1 MANIGQI
8 WYNVA
13 GETGSYPSGIDIY
26 TDILTQITPNS
37 LTKIGIQAPPGTQL
51 QMNGIKEIMI
61 GRTGIYELDEGISI
75 TSLKF
80 YRPKTYEVNKEETA
94 KNQVRGQEQMDAAKE
109 AYDKTVAGLDK
120 FSSTYY
126 QELQKAESTYS
137 TALNAGYS
145 LYQTKIYDAE
155 EGDLTNV
162 IIDYIYE

>member
-13 GETGSYPSGIDIY
+13 DKTDNYPSGIDIY
-26 TDILTQITPNS
+26 TDILAQITPSS

-94 KNQVRGQEQMDAAKE
+94 KNQTKGQEQMDAAKE
-109 AYDKTVAGLDK
+109 VYDKKVDALDK
-120 FSSTYY
+120 SSSTYY

-137 TALNAGYS
+137 MALNEGYS
-145 LYQTKIYDAE
+145 LYQTKVYNVT
-155 EGDLTNV
+155 EGDLVNV

>member
-51 QMNGIKEIMI
+51 QMNRIKEIMI

-80 YRPKTYEVNKEETA
+80 YRPKTYEVNEEET
-94 KNQVRGQEQMDAAKE
+94 KENQTTGQKQMDAAKE
-109 AYDKTVAGLDK
+109 AYDKEVGALDK
-120 FSSTYY
+120 SSSTYY

-145 LYQTKIYDAE
+145 LYQTKVYDAE

>member
-8 WYNVA
+8 WYRVA
-13 GETGSYPSGIDIY
+13 DSEGSYPSGINIY

-80 YRPKTYEVNKEETA
+80 YRPKTYVVNNSKTA
-94 KNQVRGQEQMDAAKE
+94 ENQKKGQEQMDAAKQT
-109 AYDKTVAGLDK
+109 YDEEVAGLSRED
-120 FSSTYY
+120 YAG
-126 QELQKAESTYS
+126 LQKAAEKYYK
-137 TALNAGYS
+137 ALNAGYS
-145 LYQTKIYDAE
+145 LYQTKVYDVE
-155 EGDLTNV
+155 EGDLANV